1 MGAKVDVDHE
11 AVSRPATSD
20 FRFKCRR
27 VHIFHD
33 GDEVVTEDDEPVHGS
48 GKHALG
54 DASRS
59 GLVHYASECGAD
71 EPKIDL
77 YTSPDL
83 RECHL
88 IGNDE
93 ERRFLGG
100 VFRRTSIP
108 EAEFLLSR

>member
-1 MGAKVDVDHE
+1 V
-11 AVSRPATSD
+11 
-20 FRFKCRR
+20 
-27 VHIFHD
+27 I
-33 GDEVVTEDDEPVHGS
+33 EDDEPGHGS

-71 EPKIDL
+71 ELEIDL
-77 YTSPDL
+77 YTSSDL
-83 RECHL
+83 CECHL

-100 VFRRTSIP
+100 VFGRTSIP
-108 EAEFLLSR
+108 EVEFLLSR